1 MLVTSQGYSFRYTS
15 MLRYYCVTNSS
26 IKRHFSPT
34 KVYSS
39 TLPSSKLTK
48 EKNSLDVDPP
58 LKRYKNSTS
67 IIRALIS
74 CVQPVPEAPNFNL
87 GPDFSAF
94 SIMRTNYCMLAKAKG
109 RLAARVSARD
119 FFPNDIAALSK
130 EIPLVDRWV
139 PIQTPDS
146 IVQRAVEG
154 SLSNDEAMDRLIL
167 LIAPKDAW
175 KLYYK
180 IAPDYKWTSDTLHRL
195 LDLLC
200 VTNSGKGGAHS
211 HLLLN
216 NFNWSNLPDP
226 DEIYVAGTNVLSES
240 NHDKHIVTEKNQLKV
255 TAINHDEIND
265 EITDSTVSLEDSN
278 VWNLH
283 TYAEQLFNKEF
294 NTLNTP
300 AGYRSMIRG
309 AARFGNSDRA
319 LELTKLAWQSKYSE
333 KCLDLTTYN
342 QLIRSLHH
350 LTCVK
355 TGKENI
361 WNIIMDILEHVKN
374 CDDPINVSVFTNI
387 FYALGQT
394 TIKLKSSSSSLSS
407 TNYVSIGLGLLDELK
422 RLHLKPELGT
432 LANLLLLIY
441 ETPVPVNETVTSS
454 TAAGPIT
461 NQNKSN
467 TKMSLHDRT
476 VLASYKC
483 SDLLNKLLDEVE
495 VYFNNNNTVEDGGLG
510 GSPQRFD
517 AWSMDDYTFFPI
529 AMKCALNEWNL
540 ALGERIHR
548 LLIHHEDRTFLLPNS
563 QIKYKYLHNY
573 CRLMLSITNL
583 HLHQLHQFV
592 ERFHK
597 TYYQYYRVILS
608 SKPLIEMLIRNYSE
622 ILTVCNRKV
631 SNTSVKQNIHSTS
644 TTVNQLQNVNL
655 IKLTVYNHLCK
666 LLDDVLSIDVYFFLH
681 KSPNT
686 IKSLINILCQH
697 AKINPKDA
705 LDLSMKIINIFKKL
719 DNDILKTTTTI
730 SGKFNYDDNVAKNNL
745 SVAGKYK
752 SLINLM
758 LSKCIQLCFPIFE
771 KLSTEHNRNNKNSRE
786 EYLIWKTKLIDALYE
801 WFNYAEKHNAISWE
815 WAPKGLFILWN
826 EDDFIQMNFM
836 WNAIQCLAKKS
847 NNYTDCVM
855 EHRSLLEPLLKTLEQ
870 SISKMPQDIESIE
883 KLKCLQ
889 FMKRALSIKEST
901 DALPQYSD
909 ISNSVGIRI
918 NDAQ

>member
-1 MLVTSQGYSFRYTS
+1 
-15 MLRYYCVTNSS
+15 MLRYYCVTSSS
-26 IKRHFSPT
+26 IKRHFPST

-39 TLPSSKLTK
+39 TLSSSEFPK

-58 LKRYKNSTS
+58 LKRYRNSTS
-67 IIRALIS
+67 VIRALIS

-87 GPDFSAF
+87 GPDFSAL
-94 SIMRTNYCMLAKAKG
+94 SIMRTDYCMLAKAKG

-119 FFPNDIAALSK
+119 FFPNDIATLSK
-130 EIPLVDRWV
+130 ETPLVDRWV

-146 IVQRAVEG
+146 IVERAVDG

-175 KLYYK
+175 KLYHK

-200 VTNSGKGGAHS
+200 VTNSGNGGAHR
-211 HLLLN
+211 HLLLD
-216 NFNWSNLPDP
+216 NFNWGNLPDP
-226 DEIYVAGTNVLSES
+226 DEIYVARTNISSEL
-240 NHDKHIVTEKNQLKV
+240 NHDKHIITEQNQPKI
-255 TAINHDEIND
+255 TAISDDQIND
-265 EITDSTVSLEDSN
+265 EITDSTVSLEEDSN
-278 VWNLH
+278 VWKLH
-283 TYAEQLFNKEF
+283 SSAEQLFDKEF

-300 AGYRSMIRG
+300 AGFRSMIRG

-319 LELTKLAWQSKYSE
+319 LELTKLAWQSKHSE
-333 KCLDLTTYN
+333 KCLDLTTYS

-361 WNIIMDILEHVKN
+361 WDIIMDILEHVKK
-374 CDDPINVSVFTNI
+374 CDDPINISVFTNI
-387 FYALGQT
+387 LYALGQT
-394 TIKLKSSSSSLSS
+394 TVRLKSSSSSLSS
-407 TNYVSIGLGLLDELK
+407 INYVPIGLGLLDELK
-422 RLHLKPELGT
+422 RLNLKPELGT

-441 ETPVPVNETVTSS
+441 ETPVPINENITSS
-454 TAAGPIT
+454 TAAGLVT

-467 TKMSLHDRT
+467 TKMLLHDRT

-495 VYFNNNNTVEDGGLG
+495 VYFNNNNTVEGGGLG

-540 ALGERIHR
+540 ALGQRIHR

-563 QIKYKYLHNY
+563 QIKYKYLHDY
-573 CRLMLSITNL
+573 CRLMFSSTNL

-592 ERFHK
+592 ERFHE
-597 TYYQYYRVILS
+597 TYCQYYRVILS
-608 SKPLIEMLIRNYSE
+608 SKPLIDILIRNYSQ
-622 ILTVCNRKV
+622 ILTVCDKKD
-631 SNTSVKQNIHSTS
+631 SNTSIKQNIPSTS
-644 TTVNQLQNVNL
+644 TTSVNQLQNVNS

-666 LLDDVLSIDVYFFLH
+666 LLDDVLSVDICYFLY
-681 KSPNT
+681 KSLNT
-686 IKSLINILCQH
+686 IERLINMLCQH
-697 AKINPKDA
+697 ATINPKDA
-705 LDLSMKIINIFKKL
+705 LDLSVKIINILKKL
-719 DNDILKTTTTI
+719 DNDILKTTSTI
-730 SGKFNYDDNVAKNNL
+730 SGKFNYDNVARSNQSL
-745 SVAGKYK
+745 ARKYR

-758 LSKCIQLCFPIFE
+758 VSNCIQLCFPIFE
-771 KLSTEHNRNNKNSRE
+771 KLSTEHNSNNKNSRE

-801 WFNYAEKHNAISWE
+801 WFNYAEKHNAISWK

-836 WNAIQCLAKKS
+836 WNVLQCLAKQS
-847 NNYTDCVM
+847 DNYTDCIM
-855 EHRSLLEPLLKTLEQ
+855 GQKSLLEPLLRTLEQ

-889 FMKRALSIKEST
+889 SIKLALNRKEST

-909 ISNSVGIRI
+909 MSNSVDISVD
-918 NDAQ
+918 NAQ